1 MLIKDGDGTIL
12 VVQDRENVWNFP
24 GGKQEAYETILQC
37 AKREVSEEVGIK
49 VNDLNEIHFFGR

>member
-1 MLIKDGDGTIL
+1 MELSW
-12 VVQDRENVWNFP
+12 R
-24 GGKQEAYETILQC
+24 KQEAYETILQC